1 MISFHLKFIENNT
14 FNIKGNCLSLVEQ
27 IHKNQHRKYVAKYQK
42 QYFPIYSLSSSSI
55 INTFFDSEI
64 LELLQISIEL
74 VNQILNKDSIWWKT
88 CFFRWKAIYDCFC
101 NVKTKVRHN
110 ESCNSSSFK
119 NKNFSNT
126 FWWLIKYRCRSLR
139 LENCHLIRWIL
150 PKYFHWFG
158 GRWSI
163 FGRSTNKLWALKW
176 RSFVQHFSGLDLFL
190 SVCIYVDHSQFQC
203 QGSISKTPMCE
214 EKKIHCY
221 I

>member
-1 MISFHLKFIENNT
+1 MKYITLDSSNAISDCSCKLQDWNSISWIMQLK
-14 FNIKGNCLSLVEQ
+14 Q
-27 IHKNQHRKYVAKYQK
+27 
-42 QYFPIYSLSSSSI
+42 
-55 INTFFDSEI
+55 D
-64 LELLQISIEL
+64 
-74 VNQILNKDSIWWKT
+74 
-88 CFFRWKAIYDCFC
+88 
-101 NVKTKVRHN
+101 
-110 ESCNSSSFK
+110 FK
-119 NKNFSNT
+119 NT
-126 FWWLIKYRCRSLR
+126 LWWLIMYSWRSLR

-214 EKKIHCY
+214 EKRIHCY